1 MTAGFEVQLE
11 PRRAKETSLR
21 AYAIRFVLGGAITAL
36 AGLVAHAFG
45 PVVGGLF
52 LAFPAIAPASITLIE
67 KHDGPRA
74 AGASALGTAF
84 GGLGLLAFGATVWAL
99 SPRLPAWL
107 VLLLAT
113 ATWFV
118 VSVGLWSGFRWL
130 RFALKPRPR
139 TARRTPQ
146 GSRA

>member
-1 MTAGFEVQLE
+1 MTAGFNVQVE
-11 PRRAKETSLR
+11 PRQATETSLR

-67 KHDGPRA
+67 KHNGARA
-74 AGASALGTAF
+74 AGASALGAAF
-84 GGLGLLAFGATVWAL
+84 GGLGLLAFGAVVWAL
-99 SPRLPAWL
+99 APRLPAWL

-113 ATWFV
+113 VIWLV
-118 VSVGLWSGFRWL
+118 ISMGLWTGFRSL
-130 RFALKPRPR
+130 RFALKPAPR

-146 GSRA
+146 ESRT